1 VSNLAAVNDQNFSA
15 EVLKAPAAIVDFWAE
30 W

>member
-1 VSNLAAVNDQNFSA
+1 MSTLAAVNDQNFDA
-15 EVLKAPAAIVDFWAE
+15 EVLKAPNAVVDFWAE